1 MKMGASRLTAENND
15 RERAL
20 LGLVVGQDR
29 EAFSELFELYHP
41 RLFKFIYRLT
51 HSHTISDELVN
62 DIMLLVWRKAGT
74 FRGGSKVSTWIFGIA
89 YRQSMRR
96 LSRDKSKLFQSI
108 DSVELAAE
116 EGTTPEIENWV
127 RQGLGALPEAQ
138 RFTAMLVFYLGLSY
152 EEISNVTD
160 CPVSTVKT
168 RMFHVRRKLKDI
180 LPAIALPESERAQ
193 Q

>member
-1 MKMGASRLTAENND
+1 MGASRLTAENND

-20 LGLVVGQDR
+20 LDLVVGQDR

-74 FRGGSKVSTWIFGIA
+74 FRGSSKVSTWIFGIA

-127 RQGLGALPEAQ
+127 RQGLGALPQAQ

>member
-1 MKMGASRLTAENND
+1 MGSSRLTAANND

-20 LGLVVGQDR
+20 LDLVVGQDR

-74 FRGGSKVSTWIFGIA
+74 FRGSSKVSTWIFGIA

-108 DSVELAAE
+108 DTVELGAAE
-116 EGTTPEIENWV
+116 GANADIENWV
-127 RQGLGALPEAQ
+127 QQGLGALPAAQ
-138 RFTAMLVFYLGLSY
+138 RITAMLVFYLGLSY
-152 EEISNVTD
+152 EEVSDVTD

-168 RMFHVRRKLKDI
+168 RMFHVRRKLRDI
-180 LPAIALPESERAQ
+180 LPAIARPVSEREQ

>member
-20 LGLVVGQDR
+20 LDLVVGQDR

-74 FRGGSKVSTWIFGIA
+74 FRGSSKVSTWIFGIA

-127 RQGLGALPEAQ
+127 RQGLGALPQAQ

>member
-1 MKMGASRLTAENND
+1 MGASRLTAENND